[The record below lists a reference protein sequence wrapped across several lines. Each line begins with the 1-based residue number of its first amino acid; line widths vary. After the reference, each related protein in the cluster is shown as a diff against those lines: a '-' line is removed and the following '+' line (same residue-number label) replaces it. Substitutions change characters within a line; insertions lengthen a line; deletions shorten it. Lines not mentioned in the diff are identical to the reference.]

1 MRAHISAEN
10 HRINNL
16 DCAPNIISTHPAP
29 PVTSTV
35 LPVPDMSG
43 DDWICKTGEK
53 MKH

>member
-10 HRINNL
+10 HNVKHL
-16 DCAPNIISTHPAP
+16 DCAHNIISAHPAP

-43 DDWICKTGEK
+43 DVWICKTDEK